1 MRILL
6 VEDEPEMASV
16 LKTALKRQDLVVD
29 HASNLADAEAMVRFG
44 AYDAIVLDRRLPDGE
59 GLSLIPRLR
68 ALNIEAPVIAL
79 TAMSGLRERIAGL
92 DAGADDYMGKPFASE
107 ELVARL
113 RALQRRPYIR
123 RADQTVVGRLTYDFR
138 HREALIDNRPLDL
151 PRRERLVLETL
162 IRRPGR
168 TIMRNMLEEA
178 VYALDDEIGSNA
190 LDAHISRLRRKLDDV
205 AAGIEIRA
213 VRNLGYLLRA
223 AT

>member
-6 VEDEPEMASV
+6 IEDEPEMASV
-16 LKTALKRQDLVVD
+16 LKTALERQDLVVD
-29 HASNLADAEAMVRFG
+29 HVSTLADAEAMARLGTF
-44 AYDAIVLDRRLPDGE
+44 DAVVLDRRLPDGD

-68 ALNIEAPVIAL
+68 ALHVDAPVIAL
-79 TAMSGLRERIAGL
+79 TAMSGLDDRVSGL
-92 DAGADDYMGKPFASE
+92 NAGADDYMVKPFAIE

-113 RALQRRPYIR
+113 RALHRRQFTV
-123 RADQTVVGRLTYDFR
+123 RAEQAVVGRLTYDFR
-138 HREALIDNRPLDL
+138 HREALVEDQALEL

-168 TIMRNMLEEA
+168 AVMRGALEEA

-213 VRNLGYLLRA
+213 IRNIGYLLRA
-223 AT
+223 AP

>member
-6 VEDEPEMASV
+6 IEDEPEMASV
-16 LKTALKRQDLVVD
+16 LKTALERQDLVVD
-29 HASNLADAEAMVRFG
+29 HVSTLADAEAMARLGTF
-44 AYDAIVLDRRLPDGE
+44 DAVVLDRRLPDGD

-68 ALNIEAPVIAL
+68 ALHVDAPVIAL
-79 TAMSGLRERIAGL
+79 TAMSGLDDRVSGL
-92 DAGADDYMGKPFASE
+92 NAGADDYMVKPFAIE

-113 RALQRRPYIR
+113 RALHRRQFTV
-123 RADQTVVGRLTYDFR
+123 RAEQAVVGRLTYDFR
-138 HREALIDNRPLDL
+138 HREALVEDQALEL

-168 TIMRNMLEEA
+168 AILRSALEEA

-213 VRNLGYLLRA
+213 IRNIGYLLRA
-223 AT
+223 TP

>member
-16 LKTALKRQDLVVD
+16 LKTALERQDIVVD
-29 HASNLADAEAMVRFG
+29 HVSTLADAEAMARLG
-44 AYDAIVLDRRLPDGE
+44 HHDAVILDRRLPDGD

-68 ALNIEAPVIAL
+68 ALHLEAPVIAL
-79 TAMSGLRERIAGL
+79 TAMSGLDDRVAGL
-92 DAGADDYMGKPFASE
+92 DAGADDYMVKPFATV

-113 RALQRRPYIR
+113 HALRRR
-123 RADQTVVGRLTYDFR
+123 SFTSRTNQTVVGRLTYDFR
-138 HREALIDNRPLDL
+138 HREALVEDQALEL

-168 TIMRNMLEEA
+168 TIMRSALEEA

-190 LDAHISRLRRKLDDV
+190 LDAHISRLRRKLEDV

-213 VRNLGYLLRA
+213 IRNLGYLLRA
-223 AT
+223 AS

>member
-16 LKTALKRQDLVVD
+16 LKTALERQDIVVD
-29 HASNLADAEAMVRFG
+29 HVSTLADAEAMARLG
-44 AYDAIVLDRRLPDGE
+44 HHDAVILDRRLPDGD

-68 ALNIEAPVIAL
+68 ALHLEAPVIAL
-79 TAMSGLRERIAGL
+79 TAMSGLDDRVAGL
-92 DAGADDYMGKPFASE
+92 DAGADDYMVKPFATV

-113 RALQRRPYIR
+113 HALRRR
-123 RADQTVVGRLTYDFR
+123 SFTSRTNQTVVGRLTYDFR
-138 HREALIDNRPLDL
+138 YREALVEDQALEL

-168 TIMRNMLEEA
+168 TIMRSALEEA

-190 LDAHISRLRRKLDDV
+190 LDAHISRLRRKLEDV

-213 VRNLGYLLRA
+213 IRNLGYLLRA
-223 AT
+223 AS

>member
-6 VEDEPEMASV
+6 IEDEPEMASV
-16 LKTALKRQDLVVD
+16 LKTALERQDLVVD
-29 HASNLADAEAMVRFG
+29 HVSTLADAEAMARLGTF
-44 AYDAIVLDRRLPDGE
+44 DAVVLDRRLPDGD

-68 ALNIEAPVIAL
+68 ALHVDAPVIAL
-79 TAMSGLRERIAGL
+79 TAMSGLDDRVSGL
-92 DAGADDYMGKPFASE
+92 NAGADDYMVKPFATE

-113 RALQRRPYIR
+113 RALHRRQFTV
-123 RADQTVVGRLTYDFR
+123 RAEQAVVGRLTYDFR
-138 HREALIDNRPLDL
+138 HREALVEDQALEL

-168 TIMRNMLEEA
+168 AIMRSALEEA

-213 VRNLGYLLRA
+213 IRNIGYLLRA
-223 AT
+223 AP

>member
-1 MRILL
+1 MHILL

-16 LKTALKRQDLVVD
+16 LMTALKRQDVVVD
-29 HASNLADAEAMVRFG
+29 HASNLADAEAMARFG
-44 AYDAIVLDRRLPDGE
+44 TYDAIVLDRRLPDGE
-59 GLSLIPRLR
+59 GLTLIPRLR
-68 ALNIEAPVIAL
+68 ALHIEAPVIAL
-79 TAMSGLRERIAGL
+79 TAMSDLRDRIIGL
-92 DAGADDYMGKPFASE
+92 DAGADDYLGKPFATE

-113 RALQRRPYIR
+113 KALHRRPYVL
-123 RADQTVVGRLTYDFR
+123 RADQAIVGRLTYDFR
-138 HREALIDNRPLDL
+138 YREALINDQALEL

-168 TIMRNMLEEA
+168 TVMRGMLEEA

-205 AAGIEIRA
+205 SAGIEIRA

-223 AT
+223 VP

>member
-6 VEDEPEMASV
+6 IEDEPEMASV
-16 LKTALKRQDLVVD
+16 LKTALQRQDIIVD
-29 HASNLADAEAMVRFG
+29 QVSTLADAEMMAKVG
-44 AYDAIVLDRRLPDGE
+44 SYDAVVLDRRLPDGE

-68 ALNIEAPVIAL
+68 ALHVDAPVLAL
-79 TAMSGLRERIAGL
+79 TAMGGLDDRVSGLN
-92 DAGADDYMGKPFASE
+92 AGADDYMVKPFATE

-113 RALQRRPYIR
+113 RALHRRQFTL
-123 RADQTVVGRLTYDFR
+123 RAEQTMIGRLTYDFR
-138 HREALIDNRPLDL
+138 HREALVGDQTLDL

-168 TIMRNMLEEA
+168 AVMRGALEEA

-190 LDAHISRLRRKLDDV
+190 LDAHISRLRRKLEDV

-213 VRNLGYLLRA
+213 IRNIGYLLRA
-223 AT
+223 IP

>member
-6 VEDEPEMASV
+6 IEDEPEMASV
-16 LKTALKRQDLVVD
+16 LKTALERQDLVVD
-29 HASNLADAEAMVRFG
+29 HVSTLADAEAMARLGTF
-44 AYDAIVLDRRLPDGE
+44 DAVVLDRRLPDGD

-68 ALNIEAPVIAL
+68 ALHVDAPVIAL
-79 TAMSGLRERIAGL
+79 TAMSGLDDRVSGL
-92 DAGADDYMGKPFASE
+92 NAGADDYMVKPFAIE

-113 RALQRRPYIR
+113 RALHRRPFTV
-123 RADQTVVGRLTYDFR
+123 RAEQAVVGRLTYDFR
-138 HREALIDNRPLDL
+138 HREALVEDQTLEL

-168 TIMRNMLEEA
+168 AIMRSALEEA

-213 VRNLGYLLRA
+213 IRNIGYLLRA
-223 AT
+223 TP

>member
-6 VEDEPEMASV
+6 IEDEPEMASV
-16 LKTALKRQDLVVD
+16 LKTALERQDVVVD
-29 HASNLADAEAMVRFG
+29 HASNLADAEAMARYG

-59 GLSLIPRLR
+59 GLTLIPRLR
-68 ALNIEAPVIAL
+68 ALHVEAPVIAL
-79 TAMSGLRERIAGL
+79 TAMSGLQDRVAGL
-92 DAGADDYMGKPFASE
+92 DAGADDYMGKPFATE

-113 RALQRRPYIR
+113 RALHRRPYAL
-123 RADQTVVGRLTYDFR
+123 RADHAVVGRLTYDFR
-138 HREALIDNRPLDL
+138 HREALIDDQTLDL

-168 TIMRNMLEEA
+168 TVMRSTLEEA

-190 LDAHISRLRRKLDDV
+190 LDAHISRLRRKLDDF

-213 VRNLGYLLRA
+213 IRNLGYLLRA
-223 AT
+223 AS

>member
-6 VEDEPEMASV
+6 IEDEPEMASV
-16 LKTALKRQDLVVD
+16 LKTALERQDLVVD
-29 HASNLADAEAMVRFG
+29 HVSTLADAEAMARLGTF
-44 AYDAIVLDRRLPDGE
+44 DAVVLDRRLPDGD

-68 ALNIEAPVIAL
+68 ALHVDAPVIAL
-79 TAMSGLRERIAGL
+79 TAMSGLDDRVSGL
-92 DAGADDYMGKPFASE
+92 NAGADDYMVKPFAIE

-113 RALQRRPYIR
+113 RALHRRQFKV
-123 RADQTVVGRLTYDFR
+123 RAEQAVVGRLTYDFR
-138 HREALIDNRPLDL
+138 HREALVEDQALEL

-168 TIMRNMLEEA
+168 AIMRSALEEA

-213 VRNLGYLLRA
+213 IRNIGYLLRA
-223 AT
+223 TP

>member
-6 VEDEPEMASV
+6 IEDEPEMASV
-16 LKTALKRQDLVVD
+16 LKTALERQDLVVD
-29 HASNLADAEAMVRFG
+29 HVSTLADAEAMARLGTF
-44 AYDAIVLDRRLPDGE
+44 DAVVLDRRLPDGD

-68 ALNIEAPVIAL
+68 ALHVDAPVIAL
-79 TAMSGLRERIAGL
+79 TAMSGLDDRVSGL
-92 DAGADDYMGKPFASE
+92 NAGADDYMVKPFAIE

-113 RALQRRPYIR
+113 RALHRRQFTV
-123 RADQTVVGRLTYDFR
+123 RAEQAVVGRLTYDFR
-138 HREALIDNRPLDL
+138 HREALVEDQALEL

-168 TIMRNMLEEA
+168 AIMRSALEEA

-213 VRNLGYLLRA
+213 IRNIGYLLRA
-223 AT
+223 TP

>member
-6 VEDEPEMASV
+6 IEDEPEMASV
-16 LKTALKRQDLVVD
+16 LKTALERQDLVVD
-29 HASNLADAEAMVRFG
+29 HVSTLADAEAMARLGTF
-44 AYDAIVLDRRLPDGE
+44 DAVVLDRRLPDGD

-68 ALNIEAPVIAL
+68 ALHVDAPVIAL
-79 TAMSGLRERIAGL
+79 TAMSGLNDRVSGL
-92 DAGADDYMGKPFASE
+92 NAGADDYMVKPFAIE

-113 RALQRRPYIR
+113 RALHRRQFTV
-123 RADQTVVGRLTYDFR
+123 RAEQAVVGRLTYDFR
-138 HREALIDNRPLDL
+138 HREALVEDQALEL

-168 TIMRNMLEEA
+168 AIMRSALEEA

-213 VRNLGYLLRA
+213 IRNIGYLLRA
-223 AT
+223 AP

>member
-6 VEDEPEMASV
+6 IEDEPEMASV
-16 LKTALKRQDLVVD
+16 LKTALERQDVVVD
-29 HASNLADAEAMVRFG
+29 HASNLADAEAMARYG

-59 GLSLIPRLR
+59 GLTLIPRLR
-68 ALNIEAPVIAL
+68 ALHVEAPVIAL
-79 TAMSGLRERIAGL
+79 TAMSSLQDRVAGL
-92 DAGADDYMGKPFASE
+92 DAGADDYMGKPFATE

-113 RALQRRPYIR
+113 RALHRRPYTL
-123 RADQTVVGRLTYDFR
+123 RADQAVVGRLTYDFR
-138 HREALIDNRPLDL
+138 HREALIDDQPLDL

-168 TIMRNMLEEA
+168 TVMRGTLEEA

-190 LDAHISRLRRKLDDV
+190 LDAHISRLRRKLDDL

-213 VRNLGYLLRA
+213 IRNLGYLLRA
-223 AT
+223 AS